1 MAALSVYGQKRFLKQ
16 YYPVFKGSADFFFEP
31 FSGASFIRLAGDG
44 AFYVARAW
52 LSGAGTT
59 ITAGCTMDNQI
70 AFDALH
76 TTLLVS
82 RILAVAK
89 RRFSAEGDCQTA
101 SCRFGQYNQLQEWLV
116 DADDPKDDHRHISH
130 LYGLY
135 PATKSPLTSPE
146 LFQAARIFY
155 CNGEILPGWSIG
167 WKINFWARMLD
178 GNHAY
183 RIIKNIC

>member
-1 MAALSVYGQKRFLKQ
+1 MEHPSYG
-16 YYPVFKGSADFFFEP
+16 
-31 FSGASFIRLAGDG
+31 
-44 AFYVARAW
+44 W
-52 LSGAGTT
+52 LVTAPSMSPEHGYRGAGTT

-82 RILAVAK
+82 RILGGSKAYEDSLLKVIAK
-89 RRFSAEGDCQTA
+89 LPPMQI
-101 SCRFGQYNQLQEWLV
+101 GQYNQLQEWLV

-135 PATKSPLTSPE
+135 PSNQITPNVSPE
-146 LFQAARIFY
+146 LFQAAR
-155 CNGEILPGWSIG
+155 NTLLQRGDMATGWSIG

-183 RIIKNIC
+183 RIIKNMLTLLPE